1 MESMDGLKRRIA
13 AGKYTVDAREVA
25 GAIVDKLALIKR
37 ARREM
42 ERADDE
48 AGDESASTSRR
59 RGRRGVTRGKR
70 PSRRAAN
77 GPS

>member
-37 ARREM
+37 ARGEI
-42 ERADDE
+42 ERADEE
-48 AGDESASTSRR
+48 AGNEPARASRR
-59 RGRRGVTRGKR
+59 QGRRGAARAKR